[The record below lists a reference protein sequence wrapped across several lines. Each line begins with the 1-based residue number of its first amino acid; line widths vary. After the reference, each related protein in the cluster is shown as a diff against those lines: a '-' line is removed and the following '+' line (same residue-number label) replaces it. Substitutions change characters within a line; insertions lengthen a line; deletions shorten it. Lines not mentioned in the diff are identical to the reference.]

1 MKDFIRGITERGMVD
16 FRLPGP
22 LVEIDTTDFSK
33 VNLQNIAEELRGII
47 SHLSLSENSS
57 EEERSAMGINNLK
70 Y

>member
-1 MKDFIRGITERGMVD
+1 MVD

-22 LVEIDTTDFSK
+22 LMEIDTTDFSK

-47 SHLSLSENSS
+47 SNLSLSENGS
-57 EEERSAMGINNLK
+57 EEERRAMGINNLK